1 MVPSDWKPARGCR
14 ATGPLW
20 GLLPNGRVAGGGTEK
35 DETMPLKPEGAD
47 EGESEG
53 LLGAK
58 TTIAHSVNMIVSG
71 HHDG

>member
-1 MVPSDWKPARGCR
+1 MGVSQ
-14 ATGPLW
+14 
-20 GLLPNGRVAGGGTEK
+20 RVEPEK
-35 DETMPLKPEGAD
+35 DETKPLKPEGAD